1 MHADRGSDRLL
12 QAVLQVSVFIC
23 CVATTKAS
31 PRSRGQFVTC
41 LPVNKRGPEAPTR
54 AKNGVISAERS
65 ALLKRNKKKIIKK
78 DRFAGSDVP

>member
-54 AKNGVISAERS
+54 AKNWVISAERS
-65 ALLKRNKKKIIKK
+65 ALLKRNKKKE
-78 DRFAGSDVP
+78 S